1 MLAASLMCDNPLSNE
16 EIRHLNDPCNNV
28 RQLGYDPEEYLFVM
42 LSPVEKEYKKLC
54 LYASKRVDN
63 WRDANYDQTHYQ
75 CQSRKTDGPGPGP
88 GPGPIQGYCLTE
100 EFLNATFITRY
111 CVGNLLG
118 KMGVFR
124 APLIVVLTPRTHNG
138 MDLLRRYITE
148 VCRRFDQQ
156 LDEEKRIMVFDPT
169 SGPPREI
176 LGRKLETI
184 YLPMEQK
191 RNVIATIENFLSE
204 KSYKFHYEHGIPHK
218 LVFLLYG
225 LPGTGKTS
233 LVKAIATHFGMT
245 IMPLKMSAMDDLM
258 LRSTTSQVPR
268 DTIILLEDFDSAFTG
283 MKDAATRNVEF
294 NPFQATRLSYS
305 GILDLLD
312 GISTPERQLI
322 FITCNNTDIINS
334 PYMRAGRID
343 HLIKFGPMTFETAK
357 SMLISYHPGEPEQS
371 IDEVANKINGKLT
384 PAELQTVILESQ
396 NFEQIHQRISSRI
409 DDIRKR
415 YSGLNES
422 NQKMYQDYYQ
432 EQYRGFSANR
442 MYT

>member
-1 MLAASLMCDNPLSNE
+1 
-16 EIRHLNDPCNNV
+16 
-28 RQLGYDPEEYLFVM
+28 
-42 LSPVEKEYKKLC
+42 
-54 LYASKRVDN
+54 
-63 WRDANYDQTHYQ
+63 
-75 CQSRKTDGPGPGP
+75 
-88 GPGPIQGYCLTE
+88 
-100 EFLNATFITRY
+100 
-111 CVGNLLG
+111 
-118 KMGVFR
+118 
-124 APLIVVLTPRTHNG
+124 
-138 MDLLRRYITE
+138 
-148 VCRRFDQQ
+148 
-156 LDEEKRIMVFDPT
+156 
-169 SGPPREI
+169 
-176 LGRKLETI
+176 
-184 YLPMEQK
+184 
-191 RNVIATIENFLSE
+191 
-204 KSYKFHYEHGIPHK
+204 
-218 LVFLLYG
+218 
-225 LPGTGKTS
+225 
-233 LVKAIATHFGMT
+233 
-245 IMPLKMSAMDDLM
+245 M

-396 NFEQIHQRISSRI
+396 NFEQIHQWISSRI